1 MVGKGN
7 IIFDIGEEGC
17 PWGGSLSI
25 LKQAKKWK
33 YPVAVAKLEKICYN
47 RVSHCCKKHGL
58 KNRRIR

>member
-33 YPVAVAKLEKICYN
+33 YPVAVAKLEKILIIES
-47 RVSHCCKKHGL
+47 VIVVKSMD
-58 KNRRIR
+58 

>member
-47 RVSHCCKKHGL
+47 
-58 KNRRIR
+58 

>member
-1 MVGKGN
+1 MQIYLGDKDVWILMVGKGN
-7 IIFDIGEEGC
+7 IIFDIGEESC

-47 RVSHCCKKHGL
+47 
-58 KNRRIR
+58 